1 MIVYHCTTAAAAQSI
16 QEHGFM
22 DGAEC
27 YGTDRE
33 KAGVVF
39 TDRGA
44 GNGDGAALITIE
56 LVNEDADS
64 LRRFEWQDPDHRSH
78 GTTWLIPADF
88 VNARAVIVAVD
99 VRESVAR

>member
-16 QEHGFM
+16 QEHGFT

-33 KAGVVF
+33 EAGVVF

-44 GNGDGAALITIE
+44 STDEGEALMMID

-64 LRRFEWQDPDHRSH
+64 LRRFEWQDPDHRSY

-88 VNARAVIVAVD
+88 ANARAVIAGVD
-99 VRESVAR
+99 LRETATR